1 MTKFEKVTVATC
13 SECNLEFRIEFD
25 LQEAIVDHLQMAH
38 GLDSTWL
45 EDVAIEEIEPT
56 NK

>member
-38 GLDSTWL
+38 GLDTTWL
-45 EDVAIEEIEPT
+45 EDVEIEEIEPT